1 VPLVV
6 KQKKMSKL
14 KITAKE
20 LRAIGYPESPVIPIA
35 MNVMEKKYKHHT
47 KEQAFEILKAV
58 LASPIEY
65 KNDAVLGAI
74 VEKLLPKEELSE
86 PEISLNNT
94 GVHFNTFGA
103 EHIEQGAFHQMYTAV
118 KLPVAVAGALMPDAH
133 HGYGLP
139 IGGVLATKNAS
150 NTLWCGCRYWL

>member
-1 VPLVV
+1 
-6 KQKKMSKL
+6 
-14 KITAKE
+14 
-20 LRAIGYPESPVIPIA
+20 
-35 MNVMEKKYKHHT
+35 MNVMEKEYKHHT

-118 KLPVAVAGALMPDAH
+118 KLPVAVAGALCQMH
-133 HGYGLP
+133 TMVMVCQLVVYWQQTMQLYLMVW
-139 IGGVLATKNAS
+139 VLILVVECVYQFLILTQRS
-150 NTLWCGCRYWL
+150 

>member
-1 VPLVV
+1 
-6 KQKKMSKL
+6 MNKL

-20 LRAIGYPESPVIPIA
+20 LRAIGYPESSVIPIA
-35 MNVMEKKYKHHT
+35 INVMEKEYKHHT

-118 KLPVAVAGALMPDAH
+118 
-133 HGYGLP
+133 
-139 IGGVLATKNAS
+139 
-150 NTLWCGCRYWL
+150 